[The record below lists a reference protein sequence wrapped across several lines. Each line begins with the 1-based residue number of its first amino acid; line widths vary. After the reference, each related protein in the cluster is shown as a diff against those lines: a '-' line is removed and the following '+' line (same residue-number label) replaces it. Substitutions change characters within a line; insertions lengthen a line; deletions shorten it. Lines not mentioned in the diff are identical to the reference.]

1 LDFVELQFVE
11 KRLIPPINVQRSAI
25 MTNER
30 QNLPKN
36 AAKVE
41 FIAHTETI
49 RSMLSEG
56 YNLRNIHNKLRE
68 LHNLSMSYF
77 ALCDWYRRTL
87 KEEKSKEQAKPTI
100 TPKTPSMS
108 TPTSV
113 VQKKLTRPED
123 IDRDTLF

>member
-1 LDFVELQFVE
+1 
-11 KRLIPPINVQRSAI
+11 
-25 MTNER
+25 MTSER

-41 FIAHTETI
+41 FIAHVEEI
-49 RSMLSEG
+49 RSLLGEG

-87 KEEKSKEQAKPTI
+87 KEEKNTERAKPI
-100 TPKTPSMS
+100 MTPKMPSA
-108 TPTSV
+108 PV

-123 IDRDTLF
+123 IDRNSLF